1 MTHDTLSA
9 LLDNECSAED
19 LDRLLDQMEQD
30 PSIAARYSRMVL
42 AREAQSSRIRAAD
55 PGFADR
61 VLAALDQ
68 AGEVSGSR
76 VLPFRLPG
84 RVLRQYL
91 APAAGLAMAAG
102 FGALAFLT
110 LRPDAVS
117 PVIETQVAVAATAPV
132 DPADTAGRQWD
143 QLDPSD
149 AERLNAYLISYSQSR
164 AQQGMGSTL
173 GYARFAAHTAE
184 YRPQRIQGPTAQP
197 VALRET
203 R

>member
-1 MTHDTLSA
+1 MAQTTFGEA
-9 LLDNECSAED
+9 KIKAVGD
-19 LDRLLDQMEQD
+19 LM
-30 PSIAARYSRMVL
+30 
-42 AREAQSSRIRAAD
+42 RAD
-55 PGFADR
+55 DR
-61 VLAALDQ
+61 VIII
-68 AGEVSGSR
+68 GG
-76 VLPFRLPG
+76 
-84 RVLRQYL
+84 
-91 APAAGLAMAAG
+91 AG

>member
-1 MTHDTLSA
+1 MTHETLSV
-9 LLDNECSAED
+9 LLDNECSAEE
-19 LDRLLDQMEQD
+19 LDRLLDQMEKD
-30 PSIAARYSRMVL
+30 PAIGAQYSRMVL
-42 AREAQSSRIRAAD
+42 VRESQNSRIRAAD

-68 AGEVSGSR
+68 AEQAPRST
-76 VLPFRLPG
+76 VLPFRLPS

-110 LRPDAVS
+110 LRPEAVS
-117 PVIETQVAVAATAPV
+117 PAAENQVALADSAAL
-132 DPADTAGRQWD
+132 DPADTAGQQWD
-143 QLDPSD
+143 QLDPVD
-149 AERLNAYLISYSQSR
+149 AERLNAYLIAYSQSR

-173 GYARFAAHTAE
+173 GYTRFAAHTAE
-184 YRPQRIQGPTAQP
+184 YRPQRIQGPTARS
-197 VALRET
+197 VSLREP